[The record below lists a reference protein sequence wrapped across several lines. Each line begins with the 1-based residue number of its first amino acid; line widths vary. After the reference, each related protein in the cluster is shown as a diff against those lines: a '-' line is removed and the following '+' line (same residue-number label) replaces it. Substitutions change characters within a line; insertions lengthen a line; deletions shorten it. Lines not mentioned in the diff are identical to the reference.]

1 MDLCFLWKN
10 RSISVVHSKLTG
22 WLFGADGLTRQ
33 CAVWSGFCSGDGGET
48 RSTSHKTP
56 SNHLTRLEVNYGVQ
70 QINMHKSF
78 REKRGVL
85 CTLAF
90 MSDQVE
96 ARECL
101 MWSEQQQSIKQERGW
116 QDGLDIH
123 MWQRSFHKE
132 WAHGDSGGGIRCCET
147 TALYVHHGDPQ
158 AERPGGIWGTGSRN
172 TASWLTACSVEW
184 KPGREMK

>member
-1 MDLCFLWKN
+1 MALWRWWSYK
-10 RSISVVHSKLTG
+10 T
-22 WLFGADGLTRQ
+22 T
-33 CAVWSGFCSGDGGET
+33 AVWSGFCSGGGGET

-78 REKRGVL
+78 REKREVL

-123 MWQRSFHKE
+123 MRRGHKGHFIRNE
-132 WAHGDSGGGIRCCET
+132 PTETLVEGSGVVRQQHCMFVMVIHKQKGLEVSEAQEAET
-147 TALYVHHGDPQ
+147 
-158 AERPGGIWGTGSRN
+158 RPAG
-172 TASWLTACSVEW
+172 
-184 KPGREMK
+184 